1 MKKRLS
7 AAASKRNNR
16 NKENQPPGSRREA
29 PNRPAKLC
37 TWSNHS
43 MLQAMA
49 AVKDGSMGINMAAI
63 AHGVPRTTLKD
74 RLSGRVIHG
83 TKMGPKSY
91 LTREEEKELVDF
103 LVNCS
108 KMGYGKTRAEVLRI
122 VEAVMKKKGRLLGD
136 HHISQGWWC
145 RFRERWPEIS
155 LRRGDSFSMARE
167 KMTSHE
173 VFENYFDLL
182 QETLDKY
189 NLKDKPSQIYNCDES
204 GLPLE
209 HKPPRIVSAKGT
221 RKVRQISS
229 GNKTQITVLGCCNAA
244 GQAIPPMVVFS
255 GKRFNHEL
263 SKGEVPGTL
272 YGMSDSGWMDQEL
285 FATWFSNHFLQHAVT
300 SRPLLL
306 MLDGHSSHYTLDLIQ
321 SAKDNDV
328 VIFCLPPHTTA
339 DSQPLDT
346 SCFGPLKAYW
356 SEACRKYMFKNPGRV
371 VSKFQFSQLFSGAW
385 SKGMSISNITMGFR
399 NTGIY
404 PFSRDALLKKLP
416 TSEVFHSDGEDE
428 IPDGTSDDIVTAEK
442 ETDDE
447 DEVLDEDGIPTGFS
461 GDAEKESS
469 QSNDHANGDI
479 ESVPVF
485 APESIKLFQTR
496 LENGFNVFEDS
507 EYVAWLQLYHPDC
520 APAPSLVASFSYV
533 SPQQSMSPSILEN
546 SHCYNPTSKS
556 SLSSKSLCIPEAQ
569 SVSYES
575 DTGSRKYSEFLYFSS
590 NLVDDTYAHKC
601 SSVDLFEDTEL
612 VILIL

>member
-7 AAASKRNNR
+7 AAASKRKNR

-167 KMTSHE
+167 KMTSCE

-204 GLPLE
+204 GMPLE

-229 GNKTQITVLGCCNAA
+229 GNKTQITILGCCNAA

-469 QSNDHANGDI
+469 QTNDHANGDI

-520 APAPSLVASFSYV
+520 APAPSLAASFSYV

-546 SHCYNPTSKS
+546 SLCYNPTSKS
-556 SLSSKSLCIPEAQ
+556 FLSSKSLCIPEAQ

-575 DTGSRKYSEFLYFSS
+575 DAGSRKYSEFLYFLS

-601 SSVDLFEDTEL
+601 SSVDLFEDTEY
-612 VILIL
+612 

>member
-7 AAASKRNNR
+7 AAASKRKNR

-74 RLSGRVIHG
+74 RLSGRVIRG

-167 KMTSHE
+167 KMTSRE

-546 SHCYNPTSKS
+546 SHYYNPTSKS

-601 SSVDLFEDTEL
+601 SSVDLFEDTEY
-612 VILIL
+612 

>member
-7 AAASKRNNR
+7 AAASKRKNR

-167 KMTSHE
+167 KMTSRE

-428 IPDGTSDDIVTAEK
+428 IPDGTSDDIVSAEK

-546 SHCYNPTSKS
+546 SHCYKPTSKS
-556 SLSSKSLCIPEAQ
+556 SLSSKSLCIPEAP

-575 DTGSRKYSEFLYFSS
+575 DTGSRKYSEFLYFLS

-601 SSVDLFEDTEL
+601 SSVDLFEDTEY
-612 VILIL
+612 

>member
-1 MKKRLS
+1 
-7 AAASKRNNR
+7 
-16 NKENQPPGSRREA
+16 
-29 PNRPAKLC
+29 
-37 TWSNHS
+37 

-63 AHGVPRTTLKD
+63 AHGVPRTTLMD
-74 RLSGRVIHG
+74 RLSGRVIQG

-108 KMGYGKTRAEVLRI
+108 KMGYCKTRAEVLRI

-155 LRRGDSFSMARE
+155 LRKGDSFSTARE
-167 KMTSHE
+167 KMTSRE
-173 VFENYFDLL
+173 VFKNYFDLL

-204 GLPLE
+204 GMPLE

-221 RKVRQISS
+221 KKVRQISS
-229 GNKTQITVLGCCNAA
+229 GNKTQITILGCCNAA

-371 VSKFQFSQLFSGAW
+371 LSKFQFSQLFSGAW
-385 SKGMSISNITMGFR
+385 SKGMSISNITMGFC

-416 TSEVFHSDGEDE
+416 TSEVFHSDGEE

-469 QSNDHANGDI
+469 QTNDHANGDI

-520 APAPSLVASFSYV
+520 APAPSLAASFSYV

-575 DTGSRKYSEFLYFSS
+575 DTGSRKYSKFLYFLS

-601 SSVDLFEDTEL
+601 SSVDLFEDTEY
-612 VILIL
+612 

>member
-7 AAASKRNNR
+7 
-16 NKENQPPGSRREA
+16 
-29 PNRPAKLC
+29 
-37 TWSNHS
+37 WSNHS

-63 AHGVPRTTLKD
+63 VHGVPRTTLKD

-108 KMGYGKTRAEVLRI
+108 KMGYCKTRAEVLRI

-136 HHISQGWWC
+136 HHISEGWWC

-167 KMTSHE
+167 KMTSRE
-173 VFENYFDLL
+173 VFKNYFDLL

-229 GNKTQITVLGCCNAA
+229 GNKTQITIRGCCNAA

-255 GKRFNHEL
+255 GNRFNHEL

-272 YGMSDSGWMDQEL
+272 YGMSDSGWIDPEL

-385 SKGMSISNITMGFR
+385 SKGMSISNITMGSR

-404 PFSRDALLKKLP
+404 LFSRDALLKNCQHLKYFIQMVRMKFLM
-416 TSEVFHSDGEDE
+416 E
-428 IPDGTSDDIVTAEK
+428 
-442 ETDDE
+442 
-447 DEVLDEDGIPTGFS
+447 L
-461 GDAEKESS
+461 
-469 QSNDHANGDI
+469 
-479 ESVPVF
+479 
-485 APESIKLFQTR
+485 L
-496 LENGFNVFEDS
+496 
-507 EYVAWLQLYHPDC
+507 
-520 APAPSLVASFSYV
+520 
-533 SPQQSMSPSILEN
+533 MIL
-546 SHCYNPTSKS
+546 
-556 SLSSKSLCIPEAQ
+556 
-569 SVSYES
+569 
-575 DTGSRKYSEFLYFSS
+575 
-590 NLVDDTYAHKC
+590 
-601 SSVDLFEDTEL
+601 
-612 VILIL
+612 